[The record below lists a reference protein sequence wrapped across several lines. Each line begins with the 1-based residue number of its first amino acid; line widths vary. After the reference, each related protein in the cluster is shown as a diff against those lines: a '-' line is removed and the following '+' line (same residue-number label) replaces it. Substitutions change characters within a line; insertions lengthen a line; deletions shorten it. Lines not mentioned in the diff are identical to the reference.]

1 MINHSMKNDNISGG
15 VFFYSKKTRR
25 FLFLLRNDDKN
36 PSYWGIPGGKIEK
49 DETLFEGIERE
60 CIEEINYFPK
70 DAKLIPIQ
78 KFVNNTFVYHTFY
91 CAVEEEFL
99 PILNEEHC
107 GYSWVIL
114 EKYPKPLH
122 PGLFNTINF
131 DVVQHKLQDLI
142 EKAA

>member
-1 MINHSMKNDNISGG
+1 MKNDNISGG
-15 VFFYSKKTRR
+15 VFFYSKKTHR
-25 FLFLLRNDDKN
+25 FLFLLRNDERN

-49 DETLFEGIERE
+49 DETLFQGIERE
-60 CIEEINYFPK
+60 CIEEINYFPTN
-70 DAKLIPIQ
+70 AKLIPIQ

-91 CAVEEEFL
+91 CEVEEEFL

-131 DVVQHKLQDLI
+131 DIVQHKLEDLVK
-142 EKAA
+142 KAA